1 MFNENWYSENQIKN
15 LINLFEKTRYLNG
28 KIIEIGC
35 WEGKSTISLA
45 NVCYP
50 EILICNDTWLG
61 NIQESICTGILHVTE
76 EILQTKNV
84 YNIFLLII

>member
-1 MFNENWYSENQIKN
+1 MKKYKG
-15 LINLFEKTRYLNG
+15 LINIYTSIVFNYKT
-28 KIIEIGC
+28 K
-35 WEGKSTISLA
+35 
-45 NVCYP
+45 